1 MYGDGWGGGSN
12 GIPCILNASRKGTTN
27 ICISTADN
35 RGHIFRSRDLQTMG
49 WVLVKV
55 KNYVIFSSTILLE
68 ANRNNY
74 LFIKCIYGP
83 RYYIKVLWERKTTA
97 WKLLKAKTL
106 QKMMDFQSFPKTNKI
121 INVFKKLKTS
131 FMNLKCMST
140 WRTLTADW
148 ITFHRKS
155 KLKWSYSL
163 NSVYLIKY

>member
-1 MYGDGWGGGSN
+1 MSKCFWRNSESIKSYGDGLGGGSN
-12 GIPCILNASRKGTTN
+12 GKPCLLNASRKGTTN

-55 KNYVIFSSTILLE
+55 KTYVIFSSTIFTKSLEE

-74 LFIKCIYGP
+74 LFIKCICGP

-106 QKMMDFQSFPKTNKI
+106 QQMMDFRSFLGTN
-121 INVFKKLKTS
+121 
-131 FMNLKCMST
+131 
-140 WRTLTADW
+140 
-148 ITFHRKS
+148 
-155 KLKWSYSL
+155 
-163 NSVYLIKY
+163 